1 MQHKYSR
8 CAGKLLFP
16 AAECSKSCVCSTMS
30 QEVQERTRVAADLL
44 KVCLA
49 GLRDDAESQ
58 ETRRVSRSSTWAA

>member
-1 MQHKYSR
+1 MWPTADCSQF
-8 CAGKLLFP
+8 CA
-16 AAECSKSCVCSTMS
+16 CSTMS

-58 ETRRVSRSSTWAA
+58 ETRRVSRLPVLADQQLHAAPC